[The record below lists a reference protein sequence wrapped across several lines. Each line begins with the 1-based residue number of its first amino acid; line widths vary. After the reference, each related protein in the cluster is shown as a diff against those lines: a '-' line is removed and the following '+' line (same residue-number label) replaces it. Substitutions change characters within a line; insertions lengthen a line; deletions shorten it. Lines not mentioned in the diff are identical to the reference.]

1 MKMEAPFIPTD
12 ENNFDINY
20 FNQENDNDN
29 ISQEKLDKIRTSNE
43 YIKGFKNYAYFNY
56 YDIKNIFKEFVNPH
70 KIYEE
75 QKKEENKEEIKEEN
89 NENKI
94 NINMERYRKLKI
106 PELSPEC
113 KEIIKHNLFGI
124 KNCKIKLGAY

>member
-1 MKMEAPFIPTD
+1 MKILVGK
-12 ENNFDINY
+12 IY
-20 FNQENDNDN
+20 
-29 ISQEKLDKIRTSNE
+29 IIQEKLDKIRTSNE

-75 QKKEENKEEIKEEN
+75 TNKERNITINKE
-89 NENKI
+89 
-94 NINMERYRKLKI
+94 NINDIKTQNHKKIKI

-113 KEIIKHNLFGI
+113 KELIKYNLFGTNI
-124 KNCKIKLGAY
+124 SKLN